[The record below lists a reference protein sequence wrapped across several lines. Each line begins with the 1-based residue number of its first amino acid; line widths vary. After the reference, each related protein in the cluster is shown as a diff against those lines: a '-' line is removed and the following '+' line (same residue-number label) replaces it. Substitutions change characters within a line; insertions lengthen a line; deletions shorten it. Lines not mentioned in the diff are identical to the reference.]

1 MNSVFKSIVGFLPV
15 GLCTILVTGAILWL
29 TLAPH
34 PLPESDMPVIPGM
47 DKVVHGCMFGGLYFI
62 LAFDALL
69 WRIGKKRTI
78 RRLVTGRMAVV
89 FALACVAFGGGI
101 ELAQGTMGLGRG
113 CDFWDFVADAA
124 GVAFAVWLTPAVL
137 KQLAFSV

>member
-69 WRIGKKRTI
+69 WRIGKKKNHPPSGDGADGCCVCLGLRGF
-78 RRLVTGRMAVV
+78 RR
-89 FALACVAFGGGI
+89 
-101 ELAQGTMGLGRG
+101 
-113 CDFWDFVADAA
+113 WD
-124 GVAFAVWLTPAVL
+124 
-137 KQLAFSV
+137 

>member
-78 RRLVTGRMAVV
+78 RRLVTGRMAVAV
-89 FALACVAFGGGI
+89 CL
-101 ELAQGTMGLGRG
+101 GLRG
-113 CDFWDFVADAA
+113 FRRWD
-124 GVAFAVWLTPAVL
+124 
-137 KQLAFSV
+137 